1 MTALAGFW
9 SFGAADAAESC
20 QRMLR
25 SQAIYG
31 PQGSAAWNGGE
42 IAIGRALHRTLPE
55 DAYDRAPQTGGSG
68 LALVA
73 DVRLDN
79 RAPLM
84 AELGLSHSCPLPDA
98 AILLH
103 ALERW
108 GEDAV
113 ERLLGDFAFALWD
126 PAKRR
131 LTLARDFLGQRP
143 LHYHRGRDF
152 FAFASM
158 AKGLHTLP
166 DVPYAPDMTAAI
178 EFVAL
183 LPEAGARTFFE
194 GVSKVE
200 AGHIV
205 TVTADGIASR
215 AYWRPRLDPILLK
228 RDEEYWEAM
237 REQMD
242 RAVRA
247 RLRGADTRVASTLSA
262 GLDSAVVTATAA
274 RLMNGGGKLF
284 AFTSAPRPDYELP
297 SVRGSI
303 GDERALA
310 AATAA
315 LYPNIEHVLVGAGGG
330 NPLADLDRNFF
341 LYERPVLN
349 LCNQLW
355 FSSIFE
361 GARARNC
368 GVLLT
373 GMLGNLSFSY
383 QGMDLL
389 PRLLQR
395 GRLLRLAREA
405 VALRRNGTRL
415 GTIAAQ
421 TLGPFLPVPLWKAI
435 GRIRGS
441 SIDIADLTAINP
453 AMLDRIDAAQAE
465 AGVDLSFRP
474 SLDGQAIRLKALA
487 RVDFANYGKGILGG
501 WGIDMRDPTADRE
514 LVEFSLR
521 VPAEQYLAKG
531 MRRALARRAFADRIP
546 EAVSQETRKGYQ
558 AVDWHEGLSAAREE
572 LREELGRIAGTEEAA
587 AALDTDKMKA
597 LVENWPD
604 GGWHKTKIVQ
614 PYRLALLRGV
624 STGHFIRKAS
634 RSNN

>member
-205 TVTADGIASR
+205 TVTADGIASQYSSSR
-215 AYWRPRLDPILLK
+215 FRRI
-228 RDEEYWEAM
+228 
-237 REQMD
+237 
-242 RAVRA
+242 
-247 RLRGADTRVASTLSA
+247 
-262 GLDSAVVTATAA
+262 
-274 RLMNGGGKLF
+274 
-284 AFTSAPRPDYELP
+284 
-297 SVRGSI
+297 GS
-303 GDERALA
+303 
-310 AATAA
+310 
-315 LYPNIEHVLVGAGGG
+315 
-330 NPLADLDRNFF
+330 
-341 LYERPVLN
+341 
-349 LCNQLW
+349 
-355 FSSIFE
+355 S
-361 GARARNC
+361 
-368 GVLLT
+368 
-373 GMLGNLSFSY
+373 
-383 QGMDLL
+383 
-389 PRLLQR
+389 R
-395 GRLLRLAREA
+395 GR
-405 VALRRNGTRL
+405 
-415 GTIAAQ
+415 Q
-421 TLGPFLPVPLWKAI
+421 
-435 GRIRGS
+435 
-441 SIDIADLTAINP
+441 
-453 AMLDRIDAAQAE
+453 
-465 AGVDLSFRP
+465 
-474 SLDGQAIRLKALA
+474 
-487 RVDFANYGKGILGG
+487 
-501 WGIDMRDPTADRE
+501 
-514 LVEFSLR
+514 
-521 VPAEQYLAKG
+521 
-531 MRRALARRAFADRIP
+531 
-546 EAVSQETRKGYQ
+546 
-558 AVDWHEGLSAAREE
+558 
-572 LREELGRIAGTEEAA
+572 
-587 AALDTDKMKA
+587 
-597 LVENWPD
+597 
-604 GGWHKTKIVQ
+604 
-614 PYRLALLRGV
+614 
-624 STGHFIRKAS
+624 
-634 RSNN
+634 